1 MSDSG
6 MEINFPYFSSKLN
19 IKRNDCLNTA
29 LTGVS
34 IKVVKMSVTKCI
46 FLDRDGVLN
55 EELGYQVIKAEDFK
69 VKDGI
74 AAPLKLLKEAGY
86 LLIVITNQSGIAK
99 GNYTEDFVLECH
111 ERIQEACGFL
121 LDDLY
126 FAPGHESVSKS
137 LLRKPDSLMFEKAMA
152 KYGIDPAQSW
162 MIGDKERDLI
172 PAKKLGIGT
181 IHLSDKKASD
191 YADFKF
197 VDLAEAAAVILND
210 E

>member
-19 IKRNDCLNTA
+19 IKRNDCLYIEFS
-29 LTGVS
+29 GVS
-34 IKVVKMSVTKCI
+34 VKDVKMGVTKCV

-55 EELGYQVIKAEDFK
+55 EELGYQVTKPKEFK
-69 VKDGI
+69 VKEGI
-74 AAPLKLLKEAGY
+74 AEPLKQLKEAGY

-99 GNYTEDFVLECH
+99 GSYTEDFVLECH
-111 ERIQEACGFL
+111 ERIQQACGGV

-137 LLRKPDSLMFEKAMA
+137 LLRKPDSLMFEKAIA
-152 KYGIDPAQSW
+152 KYNIDPAQSW

-181 IHLSDKKASD
+181 IHLTDKEVSE
-191 YADFKF
+191 YADSK
-197 VDLAEAAAVILND
+197 VSDLAEAAAVILNV
-210 E
+210 

>member
-1 MSDSG
+1 M
-6 MEINFPYFSSKLN
+6 IKLN
-19 IKRNDCLNTA
+19 
-29 LTGVS
+29 
-34 IKVVKMSVTKCI
+34 KCI

-55 EELGYQVIKAEDFK
+55 EELGYQVTQLQDFK

-74 AAPLKLLKEAGY
+74 SKSLSRLKEAGY

-99 GNYTEDFVLECH
+99 GDYSTEFVLECH
-111 ERIQEACGFL
+111 ELIQEACGNL

-152 KYGIDPAQSW
+152 KHQIDPTQSW

-172 PAKKLGIGT
+172 PAKKLGIGS
-181 IHLSDKKASD
+181 IHLTNKEQSV
-191 YADFKF
+191 YADFK
-197 VDLAEAAAVILND
+197 VSDLDEAVSI
-210 E
+210 